1 MALSREERMRRAQR
15 AVSGATTPR
24 APTAPRPRPQPTYSP
39 PAPGSV
45 REPTLKERQDAAWGN
60 RAKRAWQGFEQKKA
74 ITGGAAVIAGTAY
87 VNRRLQKRQT
97 GGRPYGAKGKTTGFE
112 YAIRSRD
119 YMGQIPTYD
128 ALAEARKERMP
139 RAIRRATI
147 GPRRAFRSVDF
158 NAVATGAAQDAKR
171 RLTPKP
177 RLKRTMPTPAGA
189 QATNTRSLRSPV
201 PSPRPNRGRIPA
213 PAGTQATN
221 TRPTPSPVDRVG
233 TAQRASSA
241 VRGGASR
248 PAVFGSVKQSP
259 MRQPG
264 MLNIPRA
271 GKQLT
276 GMVQKSPEI
285 PALPQQG
292 KPKAAP
298 KPKKVTPKPKAK
310 VAPSES
316 VKMPKPPSVKS
327 VPKPKAEAPKP
338 AAPKPVA
345 PVKRTTASSVPSLKP
360 EERPR
365 ASYRPS
371 KPSKSVTDVKVK
383 PPLAPS
389 HATTAPKAAPPSGPK
404 VVYEYEGPRG
414 RGQVIDRGRGAYA
427 VKYGES
433 TLELPY
439 SPSAESAKEPRPPSR
454 RSKAK
459 PSKTFRTEPPGEQQ
473 WKALFGELEKRGGRP
488 TSLTASELRS
498 ARAVGVSEGAAL
510 RQKQRAWEIV
520 DPVERNISKATGS
533 RPPGPKVKAGERG
546 VPNKSGRYAVKLAKA
561 AGLMSGAGAVAAV
574 AEPLISPETASAAMA
589 PKAKREAQRQFLDR
603 MRRMGRAEKATQKYF
618 GGVFR

>member
-15 AVSGATTPR
+15 AVSGTTAPR

-139 RAIRRATI
+139 RAIRKATI

-158 NAVATGAAQDAKR
+158 KAVATGAAQDAKR

-310 VAPSES
+310 VAPSEP

-327 VPKPKAEAPKP
+327 VPKPKSEAPKPVAPKPATPKPAAQKPAAPKPVAPKP

-345 PVKRTTASSVPSLKP
+345 QPKRP
-360 EERPR
+360 ER
-365 ASYRPS
+365 
-371 KPSKSVTDVKVK
+371 
-383 PPLAPS
+383 
-389 HATTAPKAAPPSGPK
+389 
-404 VVYEYEGPRG
+404 VVYEYEGGRKPGKVIHRG
-414 RGQVIDRGRGAYA
+414 GRSYA
-427 VKYGES
+427 IKYGES
-433 TLELPY
+433 TFEFPY
-439 SPSAESAKEPRPPSR
+439 SPTAESAKEPRPPTR

-459 PSKTFRTEPPGEQQ
+459 PSKTWRAEAPGEQQ
-473 WKALFGELEKRGGRP
+473 WRAVFGELEKRGGAP
-488 TSLTASELRS
+488 TSLTKSEARA
-498 ARAVGVSEGAAL
+498 ARAVGVSEEAAL
-510 RQKQRAWEIV
+510 KQKQRAWRVV
-520 DPVERNISKATGS
+520 DPIERNIGRATGS
-533 RPPGPKVKAGERG
+533 RPPGPGVKAGERG

-589 PKAKREAQRQFLDR
+589 PKAKREAQRQFLGR